1 MAYTAQTLVS
11 DYLQSKGG
19 HLYFQGVLCITVGY
33 KCILYMNAHESKY
46 TLVVHPKELGSYAEH
61 LQHFCFN
68 PGLSPKRDLQN
79 YQEDCR
85 KSVFLD
91 VGMKS
96 YLY

>member
-1 MAYTAQTLVS
+1 
-11 DYLQSKGG
+11 
-19 HLYFQGVLCITVGY
+19 
-33 KCILYMNAHESKY
+33 MNAHESKY

-96 YLY
+96 YLYWDLLTTAWKDKFSTKNAF